1 MPFDTHC
8 DAPDAM
14 QGYVALIGA
23 ILRQA
28 LADTRLSIRHGKQG
42 HTNPTYED
50 HEDARALLLSR
61 ERLTFFCELVGAEV
75 TQVQPALLTAA
86 GLPSPMPRG
95 SPVAPCPVAPGA
107 AYALAT
113 LVGPSPDGGP
123 APGRC
128 CAGHPGLNRTA
139 AHGPGAS

>member
-1 MPFDTHC
+1 MPSDPHR

-42 HTNPTYED
+42 HAHPTHED

-61 ERLTFFCELVGAEV
+61 ERLTFFCELMGAEV
-75 TQVQPALLTAA
+75 TQVQPALLKAA
-86 GLPSPMPRG
+86 GL
-95 SPVAPCPVAPGA
+95 
-107 AYALAT
+107 ALALPT
-113 LVGPSPDGGP
+113 APAGGH
-123 APGRC
+123 AWC
-128 CAGHPGLNRTA
+128 DVSTVQHTFC
-139 AHGPGAS
+139 

>member
-1 MPFDTHC
+1 MPSDLHR

-42 HTNPTYED
+42 HAHPTYAD

-61 ERLTFFCELVGAEV
+61 ERLTVFL
-75 TQVQPALLTAA
+75 
-86 GLPSPMPRG
+86 
-95 SPVAPCPVAPGA
+95 
-107 AYALAT
+107 
-113 LVGPSPDGGP
+113 
-123 APGRC
+123 
-128 CAGHPGLNRTA
+128 
-139 AHGPGAS
+139 